1 MQTLSDTL
9 DLSALTSPMV
19 NKIVTSVTAAE
30 LWSCKHGNFN
40 LYQIYPILV
49 KIPAVLSKKKAPPNR
64 AQFFFFQM
72 QQISLSW
79 HSSCL
84 NSISKPRM
92 SSNR

>member
-49 KIPAVLSKKKAPPNR
+49 KIPAVLSKKKLLPTEPN
-64 AQFFFFQM
+64 FFSFKCNK
-72 QQISLSW
+72 SRSVGTAVA
-79 HSSCL
+79 
-84 NSISKPRM
+84 
-92 SSNR
+92 